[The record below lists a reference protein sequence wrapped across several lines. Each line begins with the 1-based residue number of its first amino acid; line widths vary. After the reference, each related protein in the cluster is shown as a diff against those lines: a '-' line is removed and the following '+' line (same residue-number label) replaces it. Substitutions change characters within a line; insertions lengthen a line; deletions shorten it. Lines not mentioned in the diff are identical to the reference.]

1 METKLAIDT
10 LSNLTVDERLN
21 ENEKEAIKVANKY
34 LKTLQLKEGE
44 RYDFQGWK
52 IDKITM
58 KELRKFVRDN
68 CPLDDDVNILILE
81 DDGMGYGA
89 VNGYCSSIYV
99 DENKDG
105 KEEVHIWF

>member
-89 VNGYCSSIYV
+89 INGYCSGIYV

>member
-1 METKLAIDT
+1 METKLAIDI

-21 ENEKEAIKVANKY
+21 ESEKEAIKEANKY

-58 KELRKFVRDN
+58 KQLRKFVRDN

-89 VNGYCSSIYV
+89 VNGYCSDIYV
-99 DENKDG
+99 GKNKDG

>member
-1 METKLAIDT
+1 METKLAIDI

-52 IDKITM
+52 IDKINM

-68 CPLDDDVNILILE
+68 CQLDDDVNILILE

-89 VNGYCSSIYV
+89 VNGYCSDIYV